1 MCGDLSLVGKMSL
14 WLAGDAGQVA
24 LARTAGPGLRAA
36 VDQHAAEI
44 RDALGGQGTTSGLLS
59 YARGFTE
66 AAVGRG
72 WWPPHRRSPAAG
84 LDLAGL
90 DWESLRLAAVCQLYL
105 QAQGVAPEVG

>member
-1 MCGDLSLVGKMSL
+1 MSL

-44 RDALGGQGTTSGLLS
+44 RDALGGQVTTSCLLS

-90 DWESLRLAAVCQLYL
+90 DLAGLDLAGLDWESLRLAAVCQLYL
-105 QAQGVAPEVG
+105 QAQGLAPDM